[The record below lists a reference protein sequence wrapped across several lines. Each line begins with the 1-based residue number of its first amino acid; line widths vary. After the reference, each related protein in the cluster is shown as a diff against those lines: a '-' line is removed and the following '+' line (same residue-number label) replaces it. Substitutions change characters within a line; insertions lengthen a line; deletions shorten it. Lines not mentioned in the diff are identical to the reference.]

1 MTDDFP
7 AMQAALRESQSR
19 TYSVNDAPMCVDG
32 PCICDPRES
41 DEVVERRRDWRG
53 VFWLAVACLG
63 IVLIL
68 LAWRAA
74 SAAEFEIYAERSGA
88 AMRTDEPNVR
98 RYRDRN
104 AEPFDAREN
113 CEQAAAGERRF
124 DRELGAGWSLRCR
137 PLHVPAPRMVVR

>member
-1 MTDDFP
+1 MTDF
-7 AMQAALRESQSR
+7 AKHQAALRESQGR
-19 TYSVNDAPMCVDG
+19 AYSVNDAPMMCEG
-32 PCICDPRES
+32 MCICDPRPE
-41 DEVVERRRDWRG
+41 EAVERRDWWG
-53 VFWLAVACLG
+53 AILLSITCLG
-63 IVLIL
+63 VLCFL
-68 LAWRAA
+68 GAWYFGRAH
-74 SAAEFEIYAERSGA
+74 AAEFEIYAERSGA

-104 AEPFDAREN
+104 SEPFDTREN